1 MKKIYSLVFCGL
13 LFCSFHALKAQNAK
27 ANYTLMHGKSF
38 VQSKNYYLLTLF
50 QNLPE
55 VKQLLSKD
63 ASLQKITQ
71 QKLKGLSEASKE
83 CQNKF
88 LCLSESMKLSEADI
102 QEVSRRLG
110 ELYNDNNALGKL
122 VFNHL
127 IPSGAYILSQK
138 LSAKEQLIK
147 AWEQDAHGINFAIGV
162 YIEGQK
168 ANYPAIDSISFK
180 VSNKNYSQLVG
191 DLHTTVQE
199 ESKKVTLFFEPS
211 LTSALLALE
220 INEREQV
227 ADYEPM
233 ASTVNKLAFERIK
246 TINWKAYKYAVILVP
261 GAGPD
266 EPKVALSAEGMLRC
280 RVAALRYFEGLA
292 PLVVVSG
299 GNVHPYKTP
308 YNEAIEMRKFM
319 VEKLHVPA
327 NAVIVEPHARHTTTN
342 MRNTARL
349 IFRYG
354 IPFDKACITSTSKSQ
369 SMYIQELNLDK
380 RCEKELNHV
389 PYRKGKRLS
398 ETEAEFYPLIEAL
411 QINPLEPLDP

>member
-1 MKKIYSLVFCGL
+1 
-13 LFCSFHALKAQNAK
+13 
-27 ANYTLMHGKSF
+27 
-38 VQSKNYYLLTLF
+38 
-50 QNLPE
+50 
-55 VKQLLSKD
+55 
-63 ASLQKITQ
+63 
-71 QKLKGLSEASKE
+71 
-83 CQNKF
+83 
-88 LCLSESMKLSEADI
+88 MKLSEADI

-147 AWEQDAHGINFAIGV
+147 AWEQDTHGINFAISV

-168 ANYPAIDSISFK
+168 PNYPAIDSISFK

-199 ESKKVTLFFEPS
+199 ESKKATLFFEPS

-227 ADYEPM
+227 GDYEPM
-233 ASTVNKLAFERIK
+233 ASTVNKLAFDRIK